1 MYMDTVGCGVLFM
14 LSLEWM
20 DFVRVCLLGSEE
32 E

>member
-1 MYMDTVGCGVLFM
+1 MDMDMPGYGLLFM